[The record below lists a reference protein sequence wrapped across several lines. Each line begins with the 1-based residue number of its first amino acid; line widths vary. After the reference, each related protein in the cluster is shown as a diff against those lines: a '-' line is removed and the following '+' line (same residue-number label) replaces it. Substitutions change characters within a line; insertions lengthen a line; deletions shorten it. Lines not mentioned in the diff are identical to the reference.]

1 MFETGGNK
9 IRVNIFGSEYVLKAD
24 NNQDFIQS
32 IARYLDGKMNELDK
46 SLSLNSKVKI
56 AILAALN
63 ITEEL
68 FEERQYRE
76 RLLSQINEE
85 SAKINRSIEEV
96 LE

>member
-9 IRVNIFGSEYVLKAD
+9 IRVKIFGSEYVLKAD